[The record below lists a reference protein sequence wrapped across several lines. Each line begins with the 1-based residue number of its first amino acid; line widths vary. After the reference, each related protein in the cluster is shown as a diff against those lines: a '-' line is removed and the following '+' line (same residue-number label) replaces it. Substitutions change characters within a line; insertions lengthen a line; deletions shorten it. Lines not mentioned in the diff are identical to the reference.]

1 MSNSMYPYNG
11 QGTYGNSQTTNPQ
24 TGQCPYPNGYQ
35 QIPTTNQ
42 SLQIVPQNAVVGYQN
57 GLPITQ
63 AINESMLAN
72 QLNIADYNN
81 KCQARIEE
89 FRAKEDIKED
99 NRLKR
104 ENRGIS
110 LRKNTE
116 KKLCTLYKDSND
128 REKIGDPVCDIVD
141 LRAMKL
147 VSHFRGKDYAVI
159 WLIDDSINRLIKSS
173 KDELLDVKTKNLWFI
188 PDDKANSKTLAK
200 FLSQVG
206 HGIQTHRHDKEVIY
220 DLVYQFVIDECANRV
235 EFIPFTTGWIK
246 YDKDFWTFVP
256 EGTMTMR
263 GILGL

>member
-1 MSNSMYPYNG
+1 M
-11 QGTYGNSQTTNPQ
+11 
-24 TGQCPYPNGYQ
+24 
-35 QIPTTNQ
+35 
-42 SLQIVPQNAVVGYQN
+42 
-57 GLPITQ
+57 
-63 AINESMLAN
+63 
-72 QLNIADYNN
+72 
-81 KCQARIEE
+81 
-89 FRAKEDIKED
+89 
-99 NRLKR
+99 
-104 ENRGIS
+104 
-110 LRKNTE
+110 RKNTE

-200 FLSQVG
+200 FLSQIG

>member
-1 MSNSMYPYNG
+1 MSNSMVPYNG
-11 QGTYGNSQTTNPQ
+11 QGTYPNSQTTNSPL
-24 TGQCPYPNGYQ
+24 GQFPYPNGYQ
-35 QIPTTNQ
+35 QIPTIQ
-42 SLQIVPQNAVVGYQN
+42 QPPQVVSPNTVVGYQN

-63 AINESMLAN
+63 VMNESILAN
-72 QLNIADYNN
+72 QLSIANYNS
-81 KCQARIEE
+81 KSQARIEE
-89 FRAKEDIKED
+89 FRAKEAIKED

-104 ENRGIS
+104 ENRGVV

-116 KKLCTLYKDSND
+116 NKLCTLYKDSND

-159 WLIDDSINRLIKSS
+159 WLIDNSIDRLIKSS
-173 KDELLDVKTKNLWFI
+173 KNGLLDVETENLWFI

-206 HGIQTHRHDKEVIY
+206 HGIQTHRHDKEIIY
-220 DLVYQFVIDECANRV
+220 DLVYQFVLDECANKV
-235 EFIPFTTGWIK
+235 KYIPFTTGWVK
-246 YDKDFWTFVP
+246 YSKDLWGFVP